1 MIEDPVFYAL
11 AIPAL
16 FLTGISKGGF
26 GSGLGIVAVP
36 MMALVIPV
44 TQAAAVMLPILCLM
58 DVFGVLGYRK
68 SWDRANMRIM
78 VPGAVLGIGLGT
90 VTFGVLDEG
99 WVRLLI
105 GLIAVVFTA
114 QRLLGLFPKDA
125 APGPNVAKGMF
136 WSAMSGFTSFVAH
149 AGGPP
154 LSVYLLPQRLDK
166 TVFAGTTVL
175 FFAFVNYAKLI
186 PYAGLGQ
193 FSGENLA
200 TALVLAPIAPI
211 GIWAGMWLH
220 KHINATLFFRV
231 CYVLLFFTG
240 LKLLYDGATAV
251 L

>member
-186 PYAGLGQ
+186 PYAGLASSAARIWRRRWCWPRLPRSASGRACGCTSTSTRPC
-193 FSGENLA
+193 FSGSAMCFCSLPA
-200 TALVLAPIAPI
+200 
-211 GIWAGMWLH
+211 
-220 KHINATLFFRV
+220 
-231 CYVLLFFTG
+231 
-240 LKLLYDGATAV
+240 
-251 L
+251 

>member
-11 AIPAL
+11 AVPAL
-16 FLTGISKGGF
+16 LLTGISKGGF

-58 DVFGVLGYRK
+58 DVFGVFGYRRA
-68 SWDRANMRIM
+68 WDKVNMRIM
-78 VPGAVLGIGLGT
+78 MPGAVLGIGLGAL
-90 VTFGVLDEG
+90 TFDVLDEG

-105 GLIAVVFTA
+105 GLIAVVFTT

-125 APGPNVAKGMF
+125 DPGPHVAKGVF
-136 WSAMSGFTSFVAH
+136 WSAVSGFTSFVAH

-175 FFAFVNYAKLI
+175 FFAFVNYVKLA
-186 PYAGLGQ
+186 PYAWLGQ
-193 FSGENLA
+193 FSTANLT
-200 TALVLAPIAPI
+200 TALVLAPLAPV

-220 KHINATLFFRV
+220 SRIDATLFFRV

-240 LKLLYDGATAV
+240 LKLLFDGAGAV

>member
-125 APGPNVAKGMF
+125 APGPMWPRAC
-136 WSAMSGFTSFVAH
+136 SGRRCPDLPASLPMP
-149 AGGPP
+149 AGRRFRSICCRSG
-154 LSVYLLPQRLDK
+154 STRRSLPARRCCSSPSSIMP
-166 TVFAGTTVL
+166 
-175 FFAFVNYAKLI
+175 N
-186 PYAGLGQ
+186 
-193 FSGENLA
+193 
-200 TALVLAPIAPI
+200 
-211 GIWAGMWLH
+211 
-220 KHINATLFFRV
+220 
-231 CYVLLFFTG
+231 
-240 LKLLYDGATAV
+240 
-251 L
+251 

>member
-1 MIEDPVFYAL
+1 MIDDPLFYAL

-36 MMALVIPV
+36 MMSLAIPV

-58 DVFGVLGYRK
+58 DVFGVLGYRR

-78 VPGAVLGIGLGT
+78 APGAVLGIGLGAL
-90 VTFGVLDEG
+90 TFGALDEG

-114 QRLLGLFPKDA
+114 QRLLGLFPKDVD
-125 APGPNVAKGMF
+125 PGPNVAKGVF

-175 FFAFVNYAKLI
+175 FFAFVNYVKLA
-186 PYAGLGQ
+186 PYAWLGQ
-193 FSGENLA
+193 FTSDNLA
-200 TALVLAPIAPI
+200 TALVLAPIAPV

-220 KHINATLFFRV
+220 SRIDATLFFRV

-240 LKLLYDGATAV
+240 VKLVYDGVAAV